1 MAEPP
6 THVPFPPAAAPVRPD
21 GGGRASLLV
30 AAGIFLSRIFGLV
43 RNSVLSHYFGTTAV
57 ADAYNVA
64 LRIPNVLQNLFGE
77 GALSA
82 SFIPVYARLR
92 ARGEEEAA
100 GRVAGAVFALLALVT
115 AILVLAGVL
124 ATPWLVEVLAPGFD
138 DGRQA
143 LTVRLVRIFFPG
155 IGILVLSAWCLGILN
170 SHRRFL
176 LSYAAPVLWNVAIIA
191 TLLWYGG
198 RLGATELAVAAAW
211 GSVAGALLQFLVQLP
226 TVLRLE
232 RQLRVDGGGVGPHV
246 RTVVRNFGPAVL
258 SRGVVQISAWIDT
271 IIATLLGTGAAAAL
285 GYAQQLYVLPVSL
298 FGMSVSAAE
307 LPAMSSATGSDD
319 EIAATLRARLTAA
332 MRRVAFFVV
341 PSAAA
346 FLLLGDAIAAAVL
359 QSGRFTAADSRYVWA
374 ILAGA
379 AIGLLATTLARLYSS
394 AFYALRDTRTPMRIA
409 TLRIGVGIVIGYLAA
424 VHLPP
429 LLGIAP
435 QWGAAFLTAS
445 SGVAGWGEFLLL
457 RRSLGR
463 RVGPTGIPAPL
474 VLRLWGAALLA
485 GAAGTTL
492 KLILP
497 LGRVSA
503 VLVLALF
510 GVTYL
515 VATRLLRVP
524 EANALTSTLRRARR
538 R

>member
-1 MAEPP
+1 M
-6 THVPFPPAAAPVRPD
+6 
-21 GGGRASLLV
+21 

-43 RNSVLSHYFGTTAV
+43 RNSVLSHYFGTSAV

-138 DGRQA
+138 DGRRA

-176 LSYAAPVLWNVAIIA
+176 LSYSAPVLWNVAIIA

-319 EIAATLRARLTAA
+319 EIAATLRTRLTAA

-346 FLLLGDAIAAAVL
+346 FLFLGDAVAAAVL

-409 TLRIGVGIVIGYLAA
+409 TLRIGVGIVAGYLAA

-435 QWGAAFLTAS
+435 RWGAAFLTAS
-445 SGVAGWGEFLLL
+445 SGIVGWGELLLL
-457 RRSLGR
+457 RHSLGR
-463 RVGPTGIPAPL
+463 RVGPTGIPAPF

-485 GAAGTTL
+485 GATGLAL
-492 KLILP
+492 KLALP
-497 LGRVSA
+497 LGRPSA
-503 VLVLALF
+503 MLVLVTF

-515 VATRLLRVP
+515 GATRLLRIP
-524 EANALTSTLRRARR
+524 EGDALTSTLHRLTRR